1 LKDLSQSAFL
11 RFGKDPAEAGT
22 LNAPLR
28 SLRAVFHNNS
38 TARASD
44 RERVADIIARPPTLF
59 DNRLLTRERIR
70 LMDDLTERVLR
81 LFGELGKD
89 SLDLHALF
97 EAGGNDPATREAV
110 VEVVAR
116 LVQNGLLEEKGSDF
130 YSLTGKGLEALTGR

>member
-1 LKDLSQSAFL
+1 
-11 RFGKDPAEAGT
+11 
-22 LNAPLR
+22 
-28 SLRAVFHNNS
+28 
-38 TARASD
+38 
-44 RERVADIIARPPTLF
+44 
-59 DNRLLTRERIR
+59 
-70 LMDDLTERVLR
+70 MDDLTNRVLR

-89 SLDLHALF
+89 SLDLHSLF